1 MRSFKLADTCRRDN
15 ASSHR
20 RAFPSS
26 SLPSSDERTE
36 VELVARGTAWA
47 TTPRG
52 LPHRRNPPGVTHTK
66 SIAPF
71 RAGDRKASGWGKGG
85 QVRVDLGGARA
96 IKKKNQQVQ
105 VSTKNT
111 NTKDS
116 ITHTP

>member
-47 TTPRG
+47 TTTRG
-52 LPHRRNPPGVTHTK
+52 LPHRRNPSGVTHTK
-66 SIAPF
+66 SIARF
-71 RAGDRKASGWGKGG
+71 RAGPATPRLEKRRSGGTAKEIGRASCREGG
-85 QVRVDLGGARA
+85 CQYVSIRGGAG
-96 IKKKNQQVQ
+96 
-105 VSTKNT
+105 SL
-111 NTKDS
+111 
-116 ITHTP
+116 